1 MTDPLQII
9 QDGLTTVETP
19 KLLAFLKDYLFGSKV
34 RWCVSDEE
42 VCWFYDP
49 ADFTGEDDG
58 GGARADGVLMS
69 ELGEYF

>member
-1 MTDPLQII
+1 MRD
-9 QDGLTTVETP
+9 DER
-19 KLLAFLKDYLFGSKV
+19 LAFLKDYLFGSKG

>member
-1 MTDPLQII
+1 MSD
-9 QDGLTTVETP
+9 DER
-19 KLLAFLKDYLFGSKV
+19 LAFLKDYL
-34 RWCVSDEE
+34 CVSDEE

-69 ELGEYF
+69 ELGEYY